1 MYYSWVSPV
10 EVTDQLFLDCIQWN
24 RFPCSTAMG
33 LKGLCETSVSYVERK
48 SWKSQST
55 RDCRITKF
63 ASSKNLKIMSQA
75 PVITF
80 FFFFFKYKETS
91 GSLFAYWLVNIEFL
105 FSNTQA
111 LIVREINLFLNEK
124 PVSLAIAAL
133 EKLIFNCKFHNFWG
147 VNWTLLQ
154 SNATTEGGPS
164 PCELACSTGYHYWC

>member
-1 MYYSWVSPV
+1 
-10 EVTDQLFLDCIQWN
+10 
-24 RFPCSTAMG
+24 
-33 LKGLCETSVSYVERK
+33 
-48 SWKSQST
+48 
-55 RDCRITKF
+55 
-63 ASSKNLKIMSQA
+63 MSQA
-75 PVITF
+75 PVITFF

-147 VNWTLLQ
+147 VN
-154 SNATTEGGPS
+154 
-164 PCELACSTGYHYWC
+164 